1 MAEYAEGTVEEKQ
14 SFWSNLPDVKGYMDQ
29 KLPTMDKSL
38 DTYFDK
44 NMEAIIEE
52 WGLLVENDML
62 ELERRVNK
70 VTTEIDQ
77 LYNHKG
83 VISERVAKLDVLITN
98 LEGQLK

>member
-1 MAEYAEGTVEEKQ
+1 
-14 SFWSNLPDVKGYMDQ
+14 
-29 KLPTMDKSL
+29 MDKSL

-70 VTTEIDQ
+70 VTGEINQ
-77 LYNHKG
+77 LYSQKDVLN
-83 VISERVAKLDVLITN
+83 ERVTKLDTLISR
-98 LEGQLK
+98 LEGR

>member
-1 MAEYAEGTVEEKQ
+1 MSEFAEGTGVEKQ
-14 SFWSNLPDVKGYMDQ
+14 SFWGTMPDVKGYMDQ

-62 ELERRVNK
+62 ELERRVNN

-77 LYNHKG
+77 IYNHKD
-83 VISERVAKLDVLITN
+83 VISERVTKLDAFITR
-98 LEGQLK
+98 LEGR

>member
-1 MAEYAEGTVEEKQ
+1 MPEYAEGTVEEKQ

-62 ELERRVNK
+62 DLERRVNK
-70 VTTEIDQ
+70 VTEQINQ
-77 LYNHKG
+77 LYNHKD
-83 VISERVAKLDVLITN
+83 VISERVTKLDAVISD
-98 LEGQLK
+98 LEAGK

>member
-1 MAEYAEGTVEEKQ
+1 MFEFAEGPVEEKQ
-14 SFWSNLPDVKGYMDQ
+14 SFWQNLPDVSGYLDQ

-38 DTYFDK
+38 DTYFNK

-70 VTTEIDQ
+70 VTAEIDQ
-77 LYNHKG
+77 LYHQKDVLND
-83 VISERVAKLDVLITN
+83 RVMKLDTLISKM
-98 LEGQLK
+98 EGR

>member
-1 MAEYAEGTVEEKQ
+1 MSEYAEGTGEEKK
-14 SFWSNLPDVKGYMDQ
+14 SFWGNLPDVPGYLDE

-70 VTTEIDQ
+70 VTAEINQ
-77 LYNHKG
+77 LYDHKDL
-83 VISERVAKLDVLITN
+83 ISDRVKKLDTLITR
-98 LEGQLK
+98 LEGR

>member
-1 MAEYAEGTVEEKQ
+1 MSEFAEGTVEEKQ
-14 SFWSNLPDVKGYMDQ
+14 SFWSTLPDVPGYLDQ

-62 ELERRVNK
+62 DLERRVNK
-70 VTTEIDQ
+70 VTAEINQ
-77 LYNHKG
+77 LYDQKDVLG
-83 VISERVAKLDVLITN
+83 ERVKKLDVLISN
-98 LEGQLK
+98 LEGR